1 LGFTLNAFPTILSGE
16 EERNPIARGIGRE
29 QCSLG
34 ADTAYNRKNLLV
46 KQERGPVADEEME
59 TYPID
64 HKGKVYSIITAFD
77 MTFREVRGMLDW
89 LAERNAFLRTP
100 DAEFLGPGKMYTCEV
115 EGVEL
120 EVDVQGYEVVV
131 YKRNPA

>member
-1 LGFTLNAFPTILSGE
+1 M
-16 EERNPIARGIGRE
+16 
-29 QCSLG
+29 G
-34 ADTAYNRKNLLV
+34 ADTAYNYEHQAEADGSPCLSQGARSESRSV
-46 KQERGPVADEEME
+46 IHVGRERGSMADEEME
-59 TYPID
+59 VYPID